1 MLSGL
6 WQRSRRRSGFFGV
19 KGPFLVIFI
28 EQPQHALCVA
38 LQNDPWIVRYPIIG
52 ELYAAK
58 ITVADTVAK
67 EFRHFFSVNFGQI
80 QNNAAFRRLLSC
92 IQKKIIHQPIVFGQN
107 AGSNGGM
114 T

>member
-67 EFRHFFSVNFGQI
+67 EFRTSFRSTLGRSRIMQHFGGCFLVY
-80 QNNAAFRRLLSC
+80 RRKSYTSPLFLA
-92 IQKKIIHQPIVFGQN
+92 KMLGRT
-107 AGSNGGM
+107 AG
-114 T
+114 